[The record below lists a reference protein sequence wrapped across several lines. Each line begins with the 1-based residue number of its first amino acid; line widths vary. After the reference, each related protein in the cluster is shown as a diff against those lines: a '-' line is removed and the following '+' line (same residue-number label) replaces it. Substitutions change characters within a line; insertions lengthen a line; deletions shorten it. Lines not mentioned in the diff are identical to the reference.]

1 MADLNFAGSY
11 DGLHLPYSPEAE
23 QAVLG
28 AIILESNTFDK
39 VVDTL
44 KSPDYFYVS
53 LHKLIFAQMQE
64 MVGLGL
70 NIDFVT
76 LLERLKQNKAFDEST
91 GKSYLFDL
99 VDNCPSI
106 SNAEE
111 YAKIIAEKYNV
122 RRLITASREI
132 IDDATA
138 GNEDPSV
145 LIDSA
150 EQKIFDIRQGNERH
164 GLERINSVILQTFDR
179 LDALNS
185 ETDNSMKP
193 IPTGIGD
200 LDRMITGLNRSD
212 LIILAARPGMGK
224 TSFALNIARN
234 VACKSKKTVAFFSLE
249 MSKEQ
254 LASRLLSSEALIGG
268 TKLRTGNLTEEE
280 WSRLIP
286 ASDILSKTDLYL
298 DDTPGITIP
307 EMKSRL
313 RRLHNLDLVVIDYLQ
328 LMSSGRKIDSRV
340 NEISEITR
348 NLKIL
353 AKEMNVPVITLS
365 QLSRAAE
372 KRDDHRPQI
381 ADLRDSGSIEQD
393 ADIVLFLYREG
404 YYDKEGRKIDSRVN
418 EISEI
423 TRNLKILAKEM
434 NVPVITLSQLSRAAE
449 KRDDHR
455 PQIADL
461 RDSGS
466 IEQDADIVL
475 FLYREGYYDKEG
487 GEDSAAPTADM
498 NSGECIVAKNRH
510 GETNIV
516 KLHWQGEFM
525 RFTGTDNRDA

>member
-1 MADLNFAGSY
+1 MAETTFTSSY
-11 DGLHLPYSPEAE
+11 DGLHMPYSPEAE

-28 AIILESNTFDK
+28 AIILDSNVFDK
-39 VVDTL
+39 VVDHI
-44 KSPDYFYVS
+44 KQPEYFYVA

-64 MVGLGL
+64 MTSLGQA
-70 NIDFVT
+70 IDFVT
-76 LLERLKQNKAFDEST
+76 LLEKLKQNKAFDETT
-91 GKSYLFDL
+91 GKTYLMDL
-99 VDNCPSI
+99 VNNCPSI
-106 SNAEE
+106 SNAEV
-111 YAKIIAEKYNV
+111 YAKVIAEKYNI

-132 IDDATA
+132 IDDAAA
-138 GNEDPSV
+138 GNDDPSV

-150 EQKIFDIRQGNERH
+150 EQKIFDIRQGNEKR

-179 LDALNS
+179 LDSLNS
-185 ETDNSMKP
+185 ETDNSLKP

-212 LIILAARPGMGK
+212 LILLAARPGMGK

-234 VACKSKKTVAFFSLE
+234 VACKAKKTVAFFSLE

-254 LASRLLSSEALIGG
+254 LASRLLSTEALISG
-268 TKLRTGNLTEEE
+268 TKLRTGKLNEEE

-286 ASDILSKTDLYL
+286 ASDVLSKAELYL
-298 DDTPGITIP
+298 DDTPGITIS

-313 RRLHNLDLVVIDYLQ
+313 RRLHNLDLVIIDYLQ
-328 LMSSGRKIDSRV
+328 LMASGRRIENRV
-340 NEISEITR
+340 QEISEITR

-372 KRDDHRPQI
+372 KRDDHRPQL

-404 YYDKEGRKIDSRVN
+404 YYNKDKDGD
-418 EISEI
+418 
-423 TRNLKILAKEM
+423 
-434 NVPVITLSQLSRAAE
+434 QAAT
-449 KRDDHR
+449 
-455 PQIADL
+455 A
-461 RDSGS
+461 
-466 IEQDADIVL
+466 
-475 FLYREGYYDKEG
+475 
-487 GEDSAAPTADM
+487 ADM

-525 RFTGTDNRDA
+525 RFTGTEARSE